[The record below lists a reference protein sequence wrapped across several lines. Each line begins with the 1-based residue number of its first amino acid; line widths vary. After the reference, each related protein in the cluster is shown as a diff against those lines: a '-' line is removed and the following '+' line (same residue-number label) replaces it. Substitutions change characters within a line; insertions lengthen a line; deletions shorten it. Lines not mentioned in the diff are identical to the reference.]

1 MTIHLINLG
10 PIMLPGAVF
19 IPVGPVYFWGSTH
32 DDADDADDHDA
43 TITVRVPAAAAWSPR
58 KIRALVRK
66 SLGRTRDNVL
76 VDTHVATVQRGKR
89 AATCVATLSLQDGQA
104 RSPTAFKA
112 VVRALCAA
120 IRASIPGA
128 TVRAKTTLAG
138 AHERA
143 DRSLEAA
150 DEGQKDPGAE
160 SKRPR

>member
-32 DDADDADDHDA
+32 DDADDHDA

-58 KIRALVRK
+58 KIRALVRRT
-66 SLGRTRDNVL
+66 LGRTGDKVL

-112 VVRALCAA
+112 VVRTLCAA

-138 AHERA
+138 ERER
-143 DRSLEAA
+143 DDVSLEEVDA
-150 DEGQKDPGAE
+150 GQKGAGAE
-160 SKRPR
+160 ARGRR

>member
-1 MTIHLINLG
+1 MKFHLINLG

-32 DDADDADDHDA
+32 DDHDS
-43 TITVRVPAAAAWSPR
+43 TITVRVRAAAAWSPR
-58 KIRALVRK
+58 KVRALVRTA
-66 SLGRTRDNVL
+66 LGRRSDKVL
-76 VDTHVATVQRGKR
+76 VDTHVATALRGKR
-89 AATCVATLSLQDGQA
+89 AATYLATLSIQDGQA

-112 VVRALCAA
+112 VVRTLCGA

-128 TVRAKTTLAG
+128 SVRAKTTLAG